1 VKNATEGVVAVEG
14 ANGPGR
20 IDVSVAVA
28 DGIAAIDVIDN
39 GRGFPTENRQRL
51 LDPYVTTRSEG
62 TGLGLPIVAKIMED
76 HGGGI
81 ELLDAPEGPGAYV
94 RLFMRISGGAETHTA
109 NAPDLVSMHPNEQT
123 RSAT

>member
-1 VKNATEGVVAVEG
+1 MGG
-14 ANGPGR
+14 AAP
-20 IDVSVAVA
+20 

-51 LDPYVTTRSEG
+51 LEPYVTTRSEG

-94 RLFMRISGGAETHTA
+94 RLYMRISGGADTHTA
-109 NAPDLVSMHPNEQT
+109 ADPNPISLHPTDHEK
-123 RSAT
+123 SAT